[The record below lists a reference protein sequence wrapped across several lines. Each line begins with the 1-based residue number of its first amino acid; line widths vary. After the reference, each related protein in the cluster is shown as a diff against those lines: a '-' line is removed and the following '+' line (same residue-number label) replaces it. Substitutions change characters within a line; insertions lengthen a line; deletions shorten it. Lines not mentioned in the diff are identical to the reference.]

1 MVTETAAVGGTTP
14 VSRPLSI
21 SGLSST
27 SNSDNGSNGAVSV
40 ESPSMQPTN
49 TESSAITDTSTG
61 LADTLAGNTL
71 HSMEGLQNESNEAAY
86 YTTTTNQNGGINGQ
100 QDQNENRTSLL
111 PSIMLNEY
119 VPLSLTGD
127 AASVDAML
135 YRPISQGE
143 RLLCS
148 IVRKRDGKNR
158 FYPTYELYRDDH
170 QDHGVPL
177 LKARKCRQTGGSRY
191 EIIVCDQDQQE
202 RVVGKVR
209 SNFIGTAF
217 VVYDDGRNPFR
228 NDKETSKENDS
239 IRQELAGIIYEPN
252 ILGFKGPRRMTILM
266 RRMGPDEQRIPHRP
280 TKKEDTLLGR
290 YNDSLE
296 LHNKSPQWNEETQS
310 YVLNFNGR
318 VTLASVKNFNIHSF
332 IDLDY
337 IIMQFGRIAR
347 DHFTMDFQYP
357 MCLLQ
362 AFGIALSSFDAKL
375 ACE

>member
-1 MVTETAAVGGTTP
+1 
-14 VSRPLSI
+14 
-21 SGLSST
+21 
-27 SNSDNGSNGAVSV
+27 
-40 ESPSMQPTN
+40 
-49 TESSAITDTSTG
+49 
-61 LADTLAGNTL
+61 
-71 HSMEGLQNESNEAAY
+71 
-86 YTTTTNQNGGINGQ
+86 
-100 QDQNENRTSLL
+100 
-111 PSIMLNEY
+111 
-119 VPLSLTGD
+119 
-127 AASVDAML
+127 
-135 YRPISQGE
+135 PIAQGE

-148 IVRKRDGKNR
+148 IVRRRDGKNR

-170 QDHGVPL
+170 QDQGVPL

-191 EIIVCDQDQQE
+191 EIVVCDQNQKE

-217 VVYDDGRNPFR
+217 VVYDNGRNPFR
-228 NDKETSKENDS
+228 GERESGKEDRGQV
-239 IRQELAGIIYEPN
+239 RQELAGIIYEPN

-266 RRMGPDEQRIPHRP
+266 RRMGPEEQRVPHRP
-280 TKKEDTLLGR
+280 VKREDTLLGR
-290 YNDSLE
+290 YKCKNSKESLE

-318 VTLASVKNFNIHSF
+318 VTLASVKNFQVVHPN
-332 IDLDY
+332 DLDY